1 MSEEKAILQTLKKQL
16 KLRGLTYVDVAQHLD
31 LSEASIKR
39 LFGEGNIS
47 VGRLESIC
55 RLLSITLTDLVMITQ
70 LEQTQISSLTYEQEQ
85 KMVADERLLMV
96 SVCVIDGYSFEQI
109 TSQYDIADVELI
121 RHLAHLDRLKIIE
134 LQPENRIKLLISPS
148 FSWLANGPIQ
158 QYFQRHIKE
167 EFFKCQFDQDNE
179 KLLVING
186 LLSDVSNNELQSE
199 MQQLIN
205 KFAALKKSEQR
216 ISMDNKHGTTLVV
229 AMRQWTSKLFEEN
242 AR

>member
-16 KLRGLTYVDVAQHLD
+16 KLRGLTYVDVAEHLG

-47 VGRLESIC
+47 VSRLESIC
-55 RLLSITLTDLVMITQ
+55 RLLSITLTDLVMIAQ
-70 LEQTQISSLTYEQEQ
+70 LDQTQISSLTYEQEQ

-109 TSQYDIADVELI
+109 TSQYDISEVELI

-158 QYFQRHIKE
+158 QYFQQHIKE
-167 EFFKCQFDQDNE
+167 EFFKCQFNQDNE

-186 LLSDVSNNELQSE
+186 LLSGASNNELQTE

-216 ISMDNKHGTTLVV
+216 VSMDNKHGTTLVV
-229 AMRQWTSKLFEEN
+229 AMRQWTSSLFEKN